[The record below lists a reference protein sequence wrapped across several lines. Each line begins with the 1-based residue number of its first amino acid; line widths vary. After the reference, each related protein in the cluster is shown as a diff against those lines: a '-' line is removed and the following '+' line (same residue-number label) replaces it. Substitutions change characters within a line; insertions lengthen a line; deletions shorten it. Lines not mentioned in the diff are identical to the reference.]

1 MAQTRYQRMLELFT
15 PGRGTMMRDALR
27 AAQVV
32 PAFRAALVVHLV
44 EVSPVLRKRQEI
56 PSGHNPADYVT
67 TRIMAKADD
76 GAEVPVSILQGGM
89 KAWRDAEKLG
99 FPLLSD
105 FNKEVIALYGVVNPD
120 MIGLRNIAKR
130 AIFVIDRGGVVR
142 HREVLDDARN
152 EPDYARVRAV
162 VSQLA

>member
-1 MAQTRYQRMLELFT
+1 MAVEVGTKAPDFT
-15 PGRGTMMRDALR
+15 LPNQDR
-27 AAQVV
+27 AAVTLSGQLAQGPVV
-32 PAFRAALVVHLV
+32 LAFFPGAFSGTCTSEACTLRDQAAELGTLSATVLG
-44 EVSPVLRKRQEI
+44 VSVDTFFAL
-56 PSGHNPADYVT
+56 
-67 TRIMAKADD
+67 
-76 GAEVPVSILQGGM
+76 

-152 EPDYARVRAV
+152 EPDYARIRQA
-162 VSQLA
+162 LAAL